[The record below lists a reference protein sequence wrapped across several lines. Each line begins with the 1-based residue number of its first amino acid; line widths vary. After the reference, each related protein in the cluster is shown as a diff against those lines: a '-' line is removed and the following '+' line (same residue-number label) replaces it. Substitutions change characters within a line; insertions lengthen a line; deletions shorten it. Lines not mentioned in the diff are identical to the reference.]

1 MHKSVLALV
10 ASCAFLLALSP
21 QAQTQAPAPAADAR
35 VIVKYK
41 ADSPLLADQALPA
54 AEQRVERAKAL
65 GTRVGLELRTGSG
78 VSGRAHVVFAH
89 GLTSAQLAERLSLE
103 GDVEYAV
110 PDQRRRISTAPNDP
124 LYFTGPPVTA
134 SSGGPTVGQWY
145 LRAPAGDV
153 QSSINVEPAWDLAP
167 ANSDIVVG
175 VIDTG
180 VRFDHPDLQRAGAGG
195 KLLPGYDMISDIPT
209 ANDGD
214 GRDAD
219 ASDPGDWLT
228 LAEVTDR
235 HSVFYKCDTVA
246 EDSSWHG
253 TQTSALIGAL
263 TNNAIGMASVA
274 RNVRILPVRALG
286 KCGGYDSDILAAM
299 RWAAGLDVPG
309 TPVNPTPARVLNLS
323 LGGETACTAAY
334 VDAVAAI
341 NAVGAVVVASAGN
354 STGHAAGAPA
364 NCTGV
369 IAVTGLRHVGSKV
382 GFADLGPAISI
393 AAPAGNCVNTAP
405 GTPCL
410 YPMLTAANSGLT
422 NPISNA
428 AGGSIYTDSFNSS
441 LGTSFSAPMV
451 TGTIALMLSADPTLT
466 PAAVRSLLQSG
477 ARPFP
482 SSGLSNTDGTPLA
495 QCVAPQPIGSPQID
509 QLECYCTTTTCGAG
523 MLDAGRALTAVVNRR
538 NYGGLWWNAPGGSE
552 AGWGIN
558 FAHQGGTIFA
568 SWFTYDLTGKA
579 WWLVMSATQS
589 APNSYT
595 GTLFQATGPAFD
607 AMPFPPIGSPGGAT
621 GSAVGTGTLT
631 FSDANDGTFAY
642 TVKGISQTKAITR
655 QTFGPVPLCTF
666 GAQVN
671 LALTNNYQD
680 LWWAA
685 PAGSE
690 AGWGI
695 NLTHEGDTI
704 FVTWFTYDVDH
715 TPMWMVATLTKSG
728 LSSYTGDLMR
738 LTAGPPFNAVPF
750 PPLGSPG
757 GATGSTVGSAQL
769 AFYDGNSGIFTY
781 TVNDETQSRDITRE
795 VFTPPG
801 TVCH

>member
-1 MHKSVLALV
+1 LRKSLLALV
-10 ASCAFLLALSP
+10 ASCAFLLAPSP
-21 QAQTQAPAPAADAR
+21 QAQTEGPTADAR

-54 AEQRVERAKAL
+54 AAQRAERARAL
-65 GTRVGLELRTGSG
+65 GTRVGLALRAGSG
-78 VSGRAHVVFAH
+78 VSRRAHVVLAH
-89 GLTSAQLAERLSLE
+89 GLTSAQLAERLARE
-103 GDVEYAV
+103 ADVEYAV

-124 LYFTGPPVTA
+124 LYLAGPPVTA
-134 SSGGPTVGQWY
+134 GAGGPAVGQWY
-145 LRAPAGDV
+145 LRAPAGEV

-180 VRFDHPDLQRAGAGG
+180 VRFDHPDLQRAAAGG
-195 KLLPGYDMISDIPT
+195 KLLSGYDMISDADV
-209 ANDGD
+209 ANDGG

-228 LAEVTDR
+228 LAEVQDR
-235 HSVFYKCDTVA
+235 HSPFYRCDTAA

-253 TQTSALIGAL
+253 TQTSAMIGAL
-263 TNNAIGMASVA
+263 TNNAIGMAGVA

-286 KCGGYDSDILAAM
+286 KCGGYDSDIIAAM
-299 RWAAGLDVPG
+299 RWAAGLNVPG

-323 LGGETACTAAY
+323 LGSESPCSAAY

-369 IAVTGLRHVGSKV
+369 LAVAGLRHAGSKV
-382 GFADLGPAISI
+382 GFSDLGPAISI

-405 GTPCL
+405 GLPCL

-422 NPISNA
+422 TPVSNA

-441 LGTSFSAPMV
+441 VGTSFSAPMV

-466 PAAVRSLLQSG
+466 PSAVRTLLQSS

-482 SSGLSNTDGTPLA
+482 SSGLTNTDGTSLA
-495 QCVAPQPIGSPQID
+495 QCVAPQRIEDPQID

-523 MLDAGRALTAVVNRR
+523 MLDAGAALTAVVNRR

-579 WWLVMSATQS
+579 WWLVMSANQTS
-589 APNSYT
+589 PNSYT

-621 GSAVGTGTLT
+621 GAAVGTGTLT

-655 QTFGPVPLCTF
+655 QTFGPLPLCTF

-671 LALTNNYQD
+671 LALTSNYQD

-685 PAGSE
+685 PAGSQ

-695 NLTHEGDTI
+695 NLTHEGDTMFI
-704 FVTWFTYDVDH
+704 TWFTYDVDR
-715 TPMWMVATLTKSG
+715 TPMWMVATVTKAG
-728 LSSYTGDLMR
+728 LSSYTGDLIR
-738 LTAGPPFNAVPF
+738 LASGPPFNAVPF

-757 GATGSTVGSAQL
+757 GATGSTVGSIQL
-769 AFYDGNSGIFTY
+769 AFFDGNSGTLTY
-781 TVNDETQSRDITRE
+781 TANGETQSRDITRE
-795 VFTPPG
+795 VFTAPG

>member
-1 MHKSVLALV
+1 MRKSLLALV
-10 ASCAFLLALSP
+10 ASCAFLLASSP
-21 QAQTQAPAPAADAR
+21 QAQTEAPSADAR

-54 AEQRVERAKAL
+54 AAQRAERARVL
-65 GTRVGLELRTGSG
+65 GTRVGLALRAGSG
-78 VSGRAHVVFAH
+78 VSRRAHVVFAH
-89 GLTSAQLAERLSLE
+89 GLTSAQLAERLSRE
-103 GDVEYAV
+103 ADVEYAV
-110 PDQRRRISTAPNDP
+110 PDQRRRISAAPNDP
-124 LYFTGPPVTA
+124 LYLAGPPVVA
-134 SSGGPTVGQWY
+134 GAGGPAVGQWY
-145 LRAPAGDV
+145 LRAPAGEV

-167 ANSDIVVG
+167 TNSDVVVG

-180 VRFDHPDLQRAGAGG
+180 VRFDHPDLQRATAGG
-195 KLLPGYDMISDIPT
+195 KLLPGYDMISDIDV

-219 ASDPGDWLT
+219 ASDPGDYLT
-228 LAEVTDR
+228 LSEVTNP
-235 HSVFYKCDTVA
+235 HSFFYQCDTAA

-263 TNNAIGMASVA
+263 TNNAIGMAGVA

-286 KCGGYDSDILAAM
+286 KCGGFDSDILAAM

-323 LGGETACTAAY
+323 LGAETPCTAAY
-334 VDAVAAI
+334 ADAVAAI
-341 NAVGAVVVASAGN
+341 NAVGAIVVASAGN
-354 STGHAAGAPA
+354 STGHAAGSPA
-364 NCTGV
+364 NCPGV
-369 IAVTGLRHVGSKV
+369 IAVAGLRHAGSKV
-382 GFADLGPAISI
+382 GFSDLGPAISI
-393 AAPAGNCVNTAP
+393 AAPAGNCVNTAA
-405 GTPCL
+405 GSPCL

-422 NPISNA
+422 NPVSNA
-428 AGGSIYTDSFNSS
+428 AGGSIYTDAFNSS
-441 LGTSFSAPMV
+441 VGTSFSAPLV

-466 PAAVRSLLQSG
+466 PAAVRTLLQAS

-482 SSGLSNTDGTPLA
+482 STGLSNTDGTPLP
-495 QCVAPQPIGSPQID
+495 QCVAPQRIEDPQLD

-523 MLDAGRALTAVVNRR
+523 MLDAGATLTALVNRR

-558 FAHQGGTIFA
+558 FSHQGGTIFA

-579 WWLVMSATQS
+579 WWLVMSANQTG
-589 APNSYT
+589 PNSYS
-595 GTLFQATGPAFD
+595 GTLFESTGPAFD
-607 AMPFPPIGSPGGAT
+607 AVPFPPIGSPGGAVGT
-621 GSAVGTGTLT
+621 PVGTGTLT

-642 TVKGISQTKAITR
+642 TVNGISQTKMITR

-671 LALTNNYQD
+671 LALSNNYQD

-685 PAGSE
+685 PAGSQ

-695 NLTHEGDTI
+695 NLTHEGDTM

-715 TPMWMVATLTKSG
+715 TPMWLVATVTKSG
-728 LSSYTGDLMR
+728 LSSYTGDLIR
-738 LTAGPPFNAVPF
+738 LSSGPPFNAVPF

-757 GATGSTVGSAQL
+757 GAKGSTVGSVQF
-769 AFYDGNSGIFTY
+769 AFFDGNSGTMTY
-781 TVNDETQSRDITRE
+781 TVNGETQSRDITRE
-795 VFTPPG
+795 VFTAPG